1 MMKADITAADIREL
15 IKGGKD
21 SLDIAR
27 HLTHE
32 QQVPWTEADV
42 WNLLAWSQD
51 DHKRRRETWQHG
63 LRVMEIEA

>member
-1 MMKADITAADIREL
+1 MMKADITAADIRAL

-42 WNLLAWSQD
+42 WNLLAWDEQSA
-51 DHKRRRETWQHG
+51 RRESWQHG
-63 LRVMEIEA
+63 LRIMERSP